1 MIGRQLEFAEIEP
14 QAGRASECPPALPFV
29 LAVGV
34 TGHRKEALPPDSLPS
49 LNKRLRA
56 VLEELL
62 EQAQKVRSAN
72 RQFFSNDPP
81 RFLFVSPLADGAD
94 QIAAEIALE
103 LGYELH
109 ALLPFERERYL
120 ADMPDDESRAGYNS
134 LLSRS
139 ACILELPGESSQH
152 LESYVMAGR
161 ATIAHCDLLV
171 AVWDGLPPRG
181 RGGTGEVV
189 RLAHDRAKPT
199 IHVPVSRS
207 EQVTLRWGAFDPAV
221 VTHPQDPANVRGFG
235 AEELEDVL
243 TALLSPPP
251 DDQERSFIRKF
262 QAECRRKIRA
272 RIEYPLL
279 LAAAGVSRIRRD
291 HWRAD
296 LAATR
301 THAEWRNYCDACE
314 RVPAVSA
321 PLTTLQDWYEWA
333 DSLASDFAQ
342 FYRSGHVFNFVLA
355 ALAVI
360 FALVALVAKAA
371 KPYLAVAEFLAVLAI
386 LVNTSVGIRQ
396 QWRRRWL
403 DYRQLAER
411 LRPMRSLKLLGVA
424 APDPPGT
431 AANPVP
437 RRWIDWYAATVWR
450 AIGCPSG
457 RIDAARMKRLAETIV
472 EHEIAPQVAYHQST
486 ARQAHRL
493 DHRLELLGYGLFAA
507 TLLAIVTL
515 LILLAVDHHLVAEW
529 IGWFTLFTAGFPAI
543 GTAVFG
549 IRVQGDYVGGAIR
562 SEQTAQ
568 VLEQIAE
575 RLKRDPAN
583 LSRAGDLVEQ
593 AARAMH
599 ADLDEWRLLN
609 QQHDLSVG

>member
-1 MIGRQLEFAEIEP
+1 
-14 QAGRASECPPALPFV
+14 V

-34 TGHRKEALPPDSLPS
+34 TGHRKEALPPDSLPK
-49 LNKRLRA
+49 LHERLRS
-56 VLEELL
+56 VLKELS
-62 EQAQKVRSAN
+62 EQAAQVYAAN
-72 RQFFSNDPP
+72 RHFFSSDPP
-81 RFLFVSPLADGAD
+81 RLLVVSPLADGAD

-103 LGYELH
+103 LGFELH
-109 ALLPFERERYL
+109 AILPFAREEYRLDL
-120 ADMPDDESRAGYNS
+120 ADDEAGKRLDTLLGRAS
-134 LLSRS
+134 
-139 ACILELPGESSQH
+139 CVLELPGARDHE
-152 LESYVMAGR
+152 LEAYVMAGR
-161 ATIAHCDLLV
+161 ATIAHCDLLI

-189 RLAHDRAKPT
+189 RLAHDRAKPA
-199 IHVPVSRS
+199 IHVPVSPS

-221 VTHPQDPANVRGFG
+221 VTHAEDSANVRRFG
-235 AEELEDVL
+235 AEELESVL
-243 TALLSPPP
+243 SALLTPPP
-251 DDQERSFIRKF
+251 DERERNFILSF
-262 QAECRRKIRA
+262 QSECRRKIRT

-279 LAAAGVSRIRRD
+279 LAATGVSRLRRD
-291 HWRAD
+291 HW
-296 LAATR
+296 LAGLSATN

-333 DSLASDFAQ
+333 DSLAGDFAQ
-342 FYRSGHVFNFVLA
+342 FYRSGHVFNFVLGA
-355 ALAVI
+355 VAVI

-386 LVNTSVGIRQ
+386 LLNTWIGIRQ
-396 QWRRRWL
+396 QWHRRWL

-411 LRPMRSLKLLGVA
+411 LRPMRSLKLLGLA

-431 AANPVP
+431 TANPTAS
-437 RRWIDWYAATVWR
+437 RWVDWYAATVWR
-450 AIGCPSG
+450 AIGCPTG
-457 RIDAARMKRLAETIV
+457 RIDAATMARLAETIV
-472 EHEIAPQVAYHQST
+472 EHEIAPQVAYHRST

-515 LILLAVDHHLVAEW
+515 LIVLAVDHHLVADW

-575 RLKRDPAN
+575 RLQRDPAN